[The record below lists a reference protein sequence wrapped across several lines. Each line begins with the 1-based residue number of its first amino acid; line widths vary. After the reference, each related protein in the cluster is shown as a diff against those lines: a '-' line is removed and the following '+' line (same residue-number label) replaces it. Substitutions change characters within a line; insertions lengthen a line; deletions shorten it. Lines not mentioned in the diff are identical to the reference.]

1 VASRQIPGDVAARP
15 YDSSVA
21 VGLAL
26 GALVGFVVGVSLA
39 MLALQRRSTRRD
51 ARLAVAERV
60 ERDLARARDELVAI
74 QAEAGDLREERA
86 RLSQRLATA
95 EDGAERERLRLD
107 EELDRL
113 RDAFAS
119 QSQAVMERAV
129 SQLTELSGRQGEERD
144 RTLQATVAPVAQLLG
159 QFEQHVHDM
168 EKDRKEAYGSITTQV
183 DALRRSQEQLTQ
195 ETRNL
200 VTALRRPQTRGRW
213 GELQLRK
220 VVEMAGMTEH
230 CDFDQQQT
238 VRTDDDALQR
248 PDLVVHLPDGAE
260 VVVDSKV
267 PLSAYLDAL
276 EAPDEEA
283 RTQQL
288 RTHANQVRTHVQKL
302 ASKEYFRQFEHSP
315 DFVVCFVPGDALLAA
330 AFEVDPTITEFA
342 LSNHVLLTGPT
353 ALIALLQTVSYGW
366 RQERLARHTQE
377 IQQLAAR
384 LYERLGKFAGH
395 LDRLRSSLD
404 RAVGSYNDAVNS
416 LERRLLPTARQL
428 REYGVGESDAELD
441 LPNPITTLPVTAG
454 APELR
459 VVGHVA
465 EELGA

>member
-1 VASRQIPGDVAARP
+1 MAL
-15 YDSSVA
+15 
-21 VGLAL
+21 GLAL
-26 GALVGFVVGVSLA
+26 GAVVGLVLGAALA
-39 MLALQRRSTRRD
+39 TAALQRRSSRRD
-51 ARLAVAERV
+51 ARLAVADRV
-60 ERDLARARDELVAI
+60 ERDLARTKDELVAV
-74 QAEAGDLREERA
+74 QLEAGDLREERA
-86 RLSQRLATA
+86 TLAARLELA
-95 EDGAERERLRLD
+95 EGAAAAERLRLD
-107 EELDRL
+107 EELGRL
-113 RDAFAS
+113 REAFAS
-119 QSQAVMERAV
+119 QSQEVMERAV
-129 SQLTELSGRQGEERD
+129 SQLAELSGRQGEERD
-144 RTLQATVAPVAQLLG
+144 RTLQATVAPVAQLLS
-159 QFEQHVHDM
+159 QFEQHVREV
-168 EKDRKEAYGSITTQV
+168 EKDRKEAYGSISTQV
-183 DALRRSQEQLTQ
+183 DALRRSHEQLTT

-230 CDFDQQQT
+230 CDFEQQQT
-238 VRTDDDALQR
+238 VRTDEDALQR
-248 PDLVVHLPDGAE
+248 PDLVVHLPDGAQ
-260 VVVDSKV
+260 VVVDAKV

-276 EAPDEEA
+276 EATEDDE
-283 RTQQL
+283 RVRQL
-288 RTHANQVRTHVQKL
+288 RLHANQVRTHVQKL
-302 ASKEYFRQFEHSP
+302 AAKEYYRQFASP

-330 AFEVDPTITEFA
+330 AFEVDPTLTEYA

-377 IQQLAAR
+377 IQQLASR

-395 LDRLRSSLD
+395 LDKLRSSLD

-428 REYGVGESDAELD
+428 RAYGVGEAEDELD